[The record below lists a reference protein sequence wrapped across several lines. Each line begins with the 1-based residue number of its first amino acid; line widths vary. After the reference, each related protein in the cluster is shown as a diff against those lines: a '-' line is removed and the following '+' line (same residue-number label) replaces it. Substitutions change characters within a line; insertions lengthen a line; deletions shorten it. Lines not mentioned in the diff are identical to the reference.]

1 MATGMESAV
10 EKVEK
15 KKGRNGGN
23 NAHKSG
29 LTLANHD
36 GTPRNVY
43 PETEVYILQIADM
56 ICKGKT
62 REACLDYIREAK
74 DISLPQAKQYYDA
87 AIRSLV
93 PDDMDDYKKQ
103 MMAKNFRRLE
113 KIVEKGMTDD
123 RDLKLAKEA
132 IAELNRM
139 IGITGNKVA
148 MGKENADGSREII
161 EITFD

>member
-62 REACLDYIREAK
+62 KEACLDYIREAK

-103 MMAKNFRRLE
+103 MMAKNFKRLE

-132 IAELNRM
+132 IAEINRM
-139 IGITGNKVA
+139 LMGGGNKVVVNKNQE
-148 MGKENADGSREII
+148 GDEQII
-161 EITFD
+161 ISFD